1 MNESEII
8 KRYDESKP
16 NSLQESILFAV
27 MNELVGRSG
36 FDDWFYNIDG
46 GTQAEL
52 LESLSSVIGR
62 ELLTR

>member
-1 MNESEII
+1 MENELIE
-8 KRYDESKP
+8 RYNESKP
-16 NSLQESILFAV
+16 NSLEESILFAV

-52 LESLSSVIGR
+52 LEELRLVIGR
-62 ELLTR
+62 ELLKR

>member
-1 MNESEII
+1 MENELIE
-8 KRYDESKP
+8 RYNESKP
-16 NSLQESILFAV
+16 NSLAESILFAV

-46 GTQAEL
+46 GTQAEI
-52 LESLSSVIGR
+52 LESLRLVIGK